1 MRFFLRSRRFKI
13 ICAVTAA
20 LLIVSI
26 VIRIIGGTIAPHS
39 SIIGAIAQP
48 FRSVATFISNE
59 INDFSTK
66 LNEGAALL
74 EENNKLQDRIDE
86 LSSQVV
92 EYDEIKKENEFL
104 KEFYNIKE
112 EHDDFMFLPA
122 TLISRDNSDPGYTF
136 TINKGSVNG
145 VSYRDPVIT
154 SSGLVGYISEVG
166 PSYSKVTTI
175 LSSDMSVG
183 CVDYR
188 TSDVGVVTG
197 DPELSKNG
205 QSKFYNL
212 PRSCTVA
219 LNDIIVTAGGGIF
232 PEGIVVGTINSI
244 SSYENQTSIT
254 ATIDCAADILDL
266 RDVMVITYF
275 EGQGSITTE
284 GEE

>member
-1 MRFFLRSRRFKI
+1 MRFFLRSRRFKV
-13 ICAVTAA
+13 ICGITAG

-26 VIRIIGGTIAPHS
+26 IIRIIGGTVAPHA
-39 SIIGAIAQP
+39 SILGAIAQP

-59 INDFSTK
+59 IKDFSIK
-66 LNEGAALL
+66 LNEGEALL
-74 EENNKLQDRIDE
+74 EENNKLQKRVDE

-92 EYDEIKKENEFL
+92 EYDELKKENEFL

-112 EHDDFMFLPA
+112 EHNDFMFQPA
-122 TLISRDNSDPGYTF
+122 TLISRDNGDPGYMF
-136 TINKGSVNG
+136 TINKGYVNG
-145 VSYRDPVIT
+145 ISAQDPVIT
-154 SSGLVGYISEVG
+154 ASGLVGYISEVG

-175 LSSDMSVG
+175 LSEDMNVG

-188 TSDVGVVTG
+188 TSDVGIVTG
-197 DPELSKNG
+197 DSSVSSNG
-205 QSKFYNL
+205 QCKFHNL

-232 PEGIVVGTINSI
+232 PEGLIVGTISSI
-244 SSYENQTSIT
+244 ASDENQTSIT

-275 EGQGSITTE
+275 EGQGSISAE
-284 GEE
+284 GGE

>member
-13 ICAVTAA
+13 ICGVTAG

-26 VIRIIGGTIAPHS
+26 VIRIIGGTVAPHA
-39 SIIGAIAQP
+39 SILGAIAQP

-74 EENNKLQDRIDE
+74 EENNKLQNRVDE

-92 EYDEIKKENEFL
+92 EFDEIKKENEFL
-104 KEFYNIKE
+104 KEFYKIKE

-122 TLISRDNSDPGYTF
+122 TLISRDNSDPGFAF

-175 LSSDMSVG
+175 LSDNMSVG

-197 DPELSKNG
+197 DAKLSNNG
-205 QSKFYNL
+205 QSKFHNL

-244 SSYENQTSIT
+244 SSDENQTSIT

-275 EGQGSITTE
+275 EGQGSITAE
-284 GEE
+284 SGE

>member
-13 ICAVTAA
+13 ICGITAG

-26 VIRIIGGTIAPHS
+26 IIRIIGGSVAPHA
-39 SIIGAIAQP
+39 SILGAIAQP
-48 FRSVATFISNE
+48 FRTVATYISNE
-59 INDFSTK
+59 INDFNTK

-74 EENNKLQDRIDE
+74 EENNKLQKRVDE

-92 EYDEIKKENEFL
+92 DYDEIKKENEFL

-112 EHDDFMFLPA
+112 EHNDFTFLPA
-122 TLISRDNSDPGYTF
+122 TLISRDNGDSGYMF

-145 VSYRDPVIT
+145 ISYRDPVIT
-154 SSGLVGYISEVG
+154 ASGLVGYISEVG
-166 PSYSKVTTI
+166 PSYAKVTTI
-175 LSSDMSVG
+175 LSNDMNVG

-197 DPELSKNG
+197 DAALSQNG
-205 QSKFYNL
+205 QCKFYNL

-219 LNDIIVTAGGGIF
+219 LNDIIVTAGGGVF
-232 PEGIVVGTINSI
+232 PEGLIVGTINSI
-244 SSYENQTSIT
+244 SSVENQTSIT
-254 ATIDCAADILDL
+254 AVIDCAADITDL

-275 EGQGSITTE
+275 DGQGSITAETE
-284 GEE
+284 E